1 MRIVIA
7 GPPKTGNMWLKCLLG
22 RAYGLRWLRPFE
34 TPERADHDALVAW
47 LAASRFPD
55 GTIFHQHYDYSPDIA
70 HALASAQAHLVTIV
84 RDPYDAFV
92 STYYTLQ
99 LHAENQNQKG
109 RRLTELMGKK
119 LDDPEVIDFL
129 RRGGYENNLR
139 KARDWALCG
148 DVTVLRYEDL
158 IQDPMRAL
166 RDASQEIGPVS
177 DEQLQIAI
185 DYCSADRMRERTKGG
200 RNHVRSATVG
210 DSRKRL
216 SQAHFDAFREAY
228 GELIDELGYQVR

>member
-34 TPERADHDALVAW
+34 TPARPE
-47 LAASRFPD
+47 LAALEEWLDAARFPD
-55 GTIFHQHYDYSPDIA
+55 DTIYHQHYDYAPEV
-70 HALASAQAHLVTIV
+70 ALALAAVPAHVVTIV

-109 RRLTELMGKK
+109 RRFTELMGKP
-119 LDDPEVIDFL
+119 LDDPEVIAFL

-139 KARDWALCG
+139 KARDWALSG
-148 DVTVLRYEDL
+148 SAVVLRYEDL
-158 IQDPMRAL
+158 IHDPISAL
-166 RDASQEIGPVS
+166 KRASQDIGPIS
-177 DEQLQIAI
+177 DERLQVAI
-185 DYCSADRMRERTKGG
+185 DYCTADRMRERTKGG
-200 RNHVRSATVG
+200 KHHVRAATVG
-210 DSRKRL
+210 DSRKQL
-216 SQAHFDAFREAY
+216 NQAHFDAFREAY
-228 GELIDELGYQVR
+228 ADLIEDLGYEVR